1 MYFPSRPPPPVL
13 GSPCSAV
20 MAEADADEEMCP
32 VFSLFQVPSSNAQTG
47 RLEPMEVGGQG
58 LGGILL
64 HADFPRVVI

>member
-20 MAEADADEEMCP
+20 MADADAEEEMFP
-32 VFSLFQVPSSNAQTG
+32 AVFSFHSSKFRVPML